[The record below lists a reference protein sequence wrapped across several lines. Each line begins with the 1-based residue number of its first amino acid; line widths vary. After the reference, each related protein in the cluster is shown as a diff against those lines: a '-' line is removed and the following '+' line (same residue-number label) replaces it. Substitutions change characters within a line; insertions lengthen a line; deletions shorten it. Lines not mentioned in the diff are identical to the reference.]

1 MFKKYKKI
9 FLFLYFFFLLIFL
22 ISLSLQRYFIG
33 QLFYY
38 DFGIFSQIIWRIS
51 RFSYP
56 YISHLVLGKIHFL
69 GDHFTP
75 SLFLIAPIYWISSNI
90 KILLIEQAIFTF
102 FNTVLIYLIAR
113 KHKLSFFLSLIIT
126 SVFLI
131 FSGTLYPLLTDW
143 HVEPTAGFF
152 LLLFYYFYFFTPKK
166 LVSILSAL
174 IFLGFKESNSITFFF
189 LLFYALFPL
198 KEKRKMTI
206 FLMILA
212 LIWFFLTT
220 KMIIPKISKSFY
232 LYTPEISLNPTRVVK
247 GLIEKPEKLKLILN
261 SFLSFGFIPLFSGM
275 AIIPIIGEL
284 GIRVFPIQ
292 TIFENFTLT
301 FHYNVYLGIFLT
313 AATIITISKIKKIFK
328 NNKSVE
334 LLILFFILFTS
345 LITGRKI
352 TASPMNMMISP
363 IFWKELR
370 PNKEFFEFI
379 DKIPKVGTVMSQNNI
394 LAYVSNRTDDLY
406 FLKKTYSL
414 IRPDV
419 IALDFTPGQ
428 NPNNVYES
436 EPENMMEILK
446 SLLNDINYRLSYR
459 QKNNR
464 YIFRLKT
471 KILMNNI

>member
-1 MFKKYKKI
+1 MFKRYKKI
-9 FLFLYFFFLLIFL
+9 FLFLYFFFLLFFL

-38 DFGIFSQIIWRIS
+38 DFGIFSQIIWKIS

-56 YISHLVLGKIHFL
+56 YINHLVLGKIHFL

-75 SLFLIAPIYWISSNI
+75 SLFLIAPIYWISSDI

-102 FNTVLIYLIAR
+102 LNTGIIFLIAR
-113 KHKLSFFLSLIIT
+113 KHKLTFFSSLIIT
-126 SVFLI
+126 AVFLI

-143 HVEPTAGFF
+143 HPEPTAGFF
-152 LLLFYYFYFFTPKK
+152 LILFYYLYFFTSKK
-166 LVSILSAL
+166 SLSILSAL
-174 IFLGFKESNSITFFF
+174 IFLGFKESNSITLFF
-189 LLFYALFPL
+189 LLFYALFSL
-198 KEKRKMTI
+198 KEKRKITI

-220 KMIIPKISKSFY
+220 KIIIPKISKSFY

-247 GLIEKPEKLKLILN
+247 GLIEKPEKLKLIFN

-301 FHYNVYLGIFLT
+301 FHYNVFSGIFLT
-313 AATIITISKIKKIFK
+313 LATILAIVKFKRIFQK
-328 NNKSVE
+328 NKYIE
-334 LLILFFILFTS
+334 LILTFYILIIS
-345 LITGRKI
+345 LFVGRKI

-370 PNKEFFEFI
+370 PNKDFFEFI
-379 DKIPKVGTVMSQNNI
+379 DKIPKKGTVMSQNNI

-406 FLKKTYSL
+406 FLKKKYSL
-414 IRPDV
+414 IGPDV
-419 IALDFTPGQ
+419 IAFDFTPGQ

-436 EPENMMEILK
+436 EPENMKEILK
-446 SLLNDINYRLSYR
+446 NLLNDNNYRLLYR
-459 QKNNR
+459 KENDR
-464 YIFRLKT
+464 FIFIKGDF
-471 KILMNNI
+471 ID